1 MKDIVSAAVLQK
13 ALEKTINRYP
23 YFKVKLRA
31 GIFWHYL
38 QDNSQMPEV
47 VLESQDPCRKINRK
61 TNRKFLF
68 KILLYHKRISVEF
81 SHILTDGTG
90 ALEFFKT
97 LLSQYIQLAKR
108 QTVSKDSQDI
118 KSITSSPMAEESED
132 AYLRYYKKD
141 IPQPR
146 GIPRAYHLPGP
157 LLPENNYRITTGT
170 ISVEEIKT
178 ISKEKG
184 VTITELLIAIY
195 LDALQQFAADRKET
209 HPIRIMTP
217 VNLRTIYPSQ
227 TMRNFFLTVLPGID
241 LRLGN
246 FDFDE
251 ILKTVYHFM
260 RIEVNDK
267 YINQQISRNIGSEK
281 NPFVRFIPLFVK
293 IWFEKIIYRKYATT
307 RHSGLLTNL
316 NLISLPKELAEA
328 IDYFDFIPN
337 PNSVTK
343 VNVGVVGFKK
353 KLIISFGSLV
363 EYTTVE
369 KYFFRRLRKMGI
381 NVKITTN
388 M

>member
-81 SHILTDGTG
+81 SHKLRDGTG
-90 ALEFFKT
+90 AMEFFKT
-97 LLSQYIQLAKR
+97 LLYQYIRLTKR
-108 QTVSKDSQDI
+108 QPVSKDSQDI

-369 KYFFRRLRKMGI
+369 KYFFRGLRKMGI